1 MRSRRDRLRAAY
13 HALAQGWAQAWAL
26 GLVPLLAFAIACF
39 SEGEEPGVDPGLAAA
54 AARLEVSPADG
65 ATQVAVGIWPEL
77 RVHPVEAAESIDE
90 IDFVCGDDAIATRIH
105 RLPGGRIVVQP
116 EKRLPV
122 ETACR
127 LAWSRP
133 DRRESIGF
141 TTFRAS
147 EAPGRSLHV
156 LYRRANPGEIAPVP
170 DDYWTVADRT
180 APTGRRLAL
189 PIAERSDL
197 FEIVEGLRGEL
208 SRADGWSPIG
218 PIVLPLSERIDKRTI
233 PLTVEASLDP
243 ASTIALVDV
252 DPASPERGRRWP
264 FEAVLRKDRTA
275 IGLEDHVLWV
285 LPARPLRP
293 GGRYALFVRR
303 GVATRAGRAMVE
315 PAQLRR
321 ILAGR
326 GGYVPGAQAD
336 LAVLLEPAVRVATSQ
351 LAVPWTRDDLVFAL
365 AFTVRSLAEL
375 ERDPLALAD
384 AVRALP
390 GPRIAIER
398 VDVVRDPERP
408 LAALVHG
415 RFATPV
421 WRERRRPALARDAQ
435 GRPRVVG
442 RDALRFVLALPR
454 GTDRRPATLL
464 VYQHGNPGSARDEIG
479 SPRQD
484 ALLEAG
490 FAVIGFTD
498 LWNRGKTPAGL
509 DRRSVI
515 VAQVGALADA
525 VRRERVVPDDW
536 LVTLGEQLA
545 LLEALPELAGLDAL
559 PPSRPDGIP
568 EIDATRPY
576 VYEGISQGAI
586 HGQAL
591 VAYSDRLRAA
601 SLVAGGARLAE
612 LALHQAAGSM
622 VKALPYLFGDFRPI
636 DLWVTLAL
644 FQTAIDRQDP
654 HLHAMRLARD
664 PAVLGPAARRSPSS
678 IPHPSL
684 LLTAGFADGY
694 VPNRASR
701 SLAWA
706 LGPLPWLDAPAD
718 AAFWLPTAQAPLRGN
733 LADGTTG
740 AYLELVPY
748 GSAEPAAPGCRPEA
762 LPIPE
767 DLLREGHFCAQLAEE
782 SVRRRVRFL
791 RSAVDDAPPTVIDP
805 FAGSDARVADGAH
818 GRAGADGD
826 AGAERVAL
834 RPEGQGR

>member
-1 MRSRRDRLRAAY
+1 MFVP
-13 HALAQGWAQAWAL
+13 ALAVAL
-26 GLVPLLAFAIACF
+26 AAGCSSGRDDA
-39 SEGEEPGVDPGLAAA
+39 GGDPGLAAA
-54 AARLEVSPADG
+54 EARIEVEPADG
-65 ATQVAVGIWPEL
+65 STQVAVGVWPEL
-77 RVHPVEAAESIDE
+77 RVSPSEAAAAIDE
-90 IDFVCGDDAIATRIH
+90 IDLACGGDAIGTRIH
-105 RLPGGRIVVQP
+105 RLAGGRIVVQP
-116 EKRLPV
+116 EGRLPA
-122 ETACR
+122 ESDCR

-147 EAPGRSLHV
+147 EAPGRSLYV
-156 LYRRANPGEIAPVP
+156 LYRRASHGEIAPIP
-170 DDYWTVADRT
+170 DDYWTVADPT
-180 APTGRRLAL
+180 TPTGRRLAL
-189 PIAERSDL
+189 PVAQRSDL
-197 FEIVEGLRGEL
+197 SAIVEGLRGEL
-208 SRADGWSPIG
+208 SHADGWSPIG
-218 PIVLPLSERIDKRTI
+218 PIVLPLSERIDSATI
-233 PLTVEASLDP
+233 PRTVEASLDP
-243 ASTIALVDV
+243 ASTIALIDV
-252 DPASPERGRRWP
+252 DPESPERGRRWP

-275 IGLEDHVLWV
+275 IGLEDHVLWI

-293 GGRYALFVRR
+293 GGRYALIVRR
-303 GVATRAGRAMVE
+303 GVATRTGRAMVE

-321 ILAGR
+321 IVAGR
-326 GGYVPGAQAD
+326 GGYTAGAQAD
-336 LAVLLEPAVRVATSQ
+336 LAVQLEPAIDVATSQ
-351 LAVPWTRDDLVFAL
+351 LAIPWTREDLVFAL
-365 AFTVRSLAEL
+365 SFTVRSLAEL
-375 ERDPLALAD
+375 ERDPLALLH

-415 RFATPV
+415 HFATPV
-421 WRERRRPALARDAQ
+421 WRERRRPAVARDAS
-435 GRPRVVG
+435 GLPRVVG

-454 GTDRRPATLL
+454 RTTKRRATLL
-464 VYQHGNPGSARDEIG
+464 VYQHGNPGSASEEIG

-484 ALLEAG
+484 AYLEAG
-490 FAVIGFTD
+490 FAIIGFTD

-509 DRRSVI
+509 DRREVV

-545 LLEALPELAGLDAL
+545 LVEALPELGALDVL
-559 PPSRPDGIP
+559 PPARPDGIA
-568 EIDATRPY
+568 EIDVTRPI

-591 VAYSDRLRAA
+591 VAYSDRIRAA

-622 VKALPYLFGDFRPI
+622 VKALPFLFGDFRPI

-664 PAVLGPAARRSPSS
+664 PVVLGRANPARRSIPSDV
-678 IPHPSL
+678 PHPSL
-684 LLTAGFADGY
+684 LLTAGRADGY

-701 SLAWA
+701 SLAWV
-706 LGPLPWLDAPAD
+706 LGPLAWIDAPAD
-718 AAFWLPTAQAPLRGN
+718 GALWLPTAEAPLRGN

-740 AYLELVPY
+740 AYLEVVPY
-748 GSAEPAAPGCRPEA
+748 GSAEPAAPGCQPET
-762 LPIPE
+762 LPLPE
-767 DLLREGHFCAQLAEE
+767 DLLREGHYCAQLAEE

-791 RSAVDDAPPTVIDP
+791 RSAVDEAPPTVIDP
-805 FAGSDARVADGAH
+805 FAGSDVAVARGAAGEGAARSH
-818 GRAGADGD
+818 GAREGVSARAAGAAHA
-826 AGAERVAL
+826 AGTRAEAER
-834 RPEGQGR
+834 GS